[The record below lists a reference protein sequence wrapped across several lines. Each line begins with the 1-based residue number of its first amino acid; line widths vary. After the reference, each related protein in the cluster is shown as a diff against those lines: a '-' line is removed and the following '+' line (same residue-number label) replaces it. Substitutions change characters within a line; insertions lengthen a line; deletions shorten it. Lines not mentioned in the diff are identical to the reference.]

1 MRKSLFMSRLSLAC
15 SMIVESFGR
24 LGRSMAAGYSMP
36 SPSPVFLNS
45 RFFHK
50 PNKPS
55 FNRIGQKK
63 RRLYARRLGKH

>member
-15 SMIVESFGR
+15 SMIVEGFGR
-24 LGRSMAAGYSMP
+24 LKRSMNTGYPIP
-36 SPSPVFLNS
+36 SPSPVFSNS

-55 FNRIGQKK
+55 FNRISQKK

>member
-24 LGRSMAAGYSMP
+24 LGRSMTTGHSAP
-36 SPSPVFLNS
+36 SLSPVFSNS
-45 RFFHK
+45 RFLHK

-55 FNRIGQKK
+55 FNRISQKK